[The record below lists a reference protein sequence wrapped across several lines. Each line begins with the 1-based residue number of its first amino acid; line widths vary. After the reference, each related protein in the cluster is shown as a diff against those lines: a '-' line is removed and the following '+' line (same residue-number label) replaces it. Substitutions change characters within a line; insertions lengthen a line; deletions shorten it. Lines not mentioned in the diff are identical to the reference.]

1 MENQRYSYIV
11 FRCVIMSAL
20 VLLHCTTTSTAVA
33 RPPDKGKGR
42 WRLLRNSTGVV
53 AMHMA
58 LTHRNTVIMFDQT
71 GSGPSQYLLRRRYN
85 GTRCKATHHDQSDSS
100 CYAHSIEYNILSN
113 GIRPLNIETDTWCS
127 SGSILGNGTLLQ
139 TGGYGA
145 GYRRIRYYE
154 PCHHC
159 DWRQSEQLL
168 SADRW
173 YASNLVLPEKDR
185 VIVVGGRGTF
195 SYEFVPKSS
204 PRDKTFDLPL
214 LHRTYDRKVKGN
226 NLYPFLHLSSD
237 GNVFIF
243 ANRDSILL
251 DYKRHRVVKTFPR
264 IPGDAPRSY
273 PSTAS
278 SVILPLD
285 HRDGFKKVEV
295 MVCGGAASGA
305 YTAAKEGKFLEG
317 SRTCGRMVISG
328 IVTKFSSFCRNKHK
342 WSMEEMP
349 GPRLMNDML
358 ILPTGDILII
368 NGVKRGCAGW
378 NSAASPSL
386 QPYLYKPNKKHGKR
400 FSILKSTK
408 VARMY
413 HSSAILLPDGRV
425 LVAGG
430 NPNNKYALS
439 DVPYPTELRLQ
450 AFVPLHMDQKFD
462 KTRPQNVSI
471 YYGGGRGVGYGADFG
486 VNFWMRRK
494 PVNVKFSAYKPP
506 FTTHSLSMN
515 QRMVVLECKNMTRG
529 KGGWVNALLKA
540 PPSANT
546 APAGYYMLTVV
557 NGGIPS
563 ISQWVRFMHA

>member
-1 MENQRYSYIV
+1 
-11 FRCVIMSAL
+11 MSAL
-20 VLLHCTTTSTAVA
+20 VLLHCTAVA
-33 RPPDKGKGR
+33 RPPDKGKGI
-42 WRLLRNSTGVV
+42 WQLLRNSTGVV
-53 AMHMA
+53 PMNMA
-58 LTHRNTVIMFDQT
+58 LTHPNAVIMFDQT
-71 GSGPSQYLLRRRYN
+71 GSGPSQYPLRRCYN
-85 GTRCKATHHDQSDSS
+85 GTRCKATHYDQSDSS
-100 CYAHSIEYNILSN
+100 CFAHSIEYNILSN
-113 GIRPLNIETDTWCS
+113 GIRPLNIETDTFVLLRLHFRQWNTS
-127 SGSILGNGTLLQ
+127 SNRWI
-139 TGGYGA
+139 
-145 GYRRIRYYE
+145 RRWLSIRYYE
-154 PCHHC
+154 PCRHC
-159 DWRQSEQLL
+159 NWRQSKQLL
-168 SADRW
+168 SANRW

-204 PRDKTFDLPL
+204 HRDKTFDLPL
-214 LHRTYDRKVKGN
+214 LHRTYDRK
-226 NLYPFLHLSSD
+226 
-237 GNVFIF
+237 FIF

-295 MVCGGAASGA
+295 IVCGGAASGA
-305 YTAAKEGKFLEG
+305 YTAAKEGKFLEDLT
-317 SRTCGRMVISG
+317 TCGRMVISG
-328 IVTKFSSFCRNKHK
+328 IIFKSCVITGNKHK

-386 QPYLYKPNKKHGKR
+386 QPYLYKQSKKHGKR

-408 VARMY
+408 IARMY

-439 DVPYPTELRLQ
+439 DVPFPTELSLCSLQ
-450 AFVPLHMDQKFD
+450 MDRKFD

-471 YYGGGRGVGYGADFG
+471 YYGGGRGVGYGAEFG
-486 VNFWMRRK
+486 VNFWLRRK
-494 PVNVKFSAYKPP
+494 PVKLKFTAYKPP

-529 KGGWVNALLKA
+529 EGGWVNALLKA

-563 ISQWVRFMHA
+563 ISQRVRFMHA